1 MDTIKCADEARYQ
14 RMTAE
19 ELKAAFLIDHL
30 FESDTLRLVYSDID
44 RAIAGSAAPVRKELK
59 LSAAAELAADYFT
72 QRREL
77 GVINVGQSGSVIVDK
92 EKFALSNLDGLY
104 IGRGS
109 KWIEFSS
116 DDAKAPALF
125 YLLSYP
131 AHMDYPTAHI
141 KITEA
146 EPIHLGSMEESNERT
161 IYKYIHPDGVK
172 SCQLVMGVTKLKPG
186 SVWNTMPAH
195 THPRRME
202 VYFYFDL
209 PNDAV
214 VLHLMGKPTET
225 RHIIVRNLE
234 AVVSPS
240 WSIHSGVGTSNYTFI
255 WGMGGENQEFADMSA
270 VPMEDLG

>member
-1 MDTIKCADEARYQ
+1 MESFRSADEVRYQ
-14 RMTAE
+14 RMTTE
-19 ELKAAFLIDHL
+19 ELKSAFLIEQL
-30 FESDTLRLVYSDID
+30 FETDIIRLVYSDID
-44 RAIAGSAAPVRKELK
+44 RAITGSAAPVMKKLEL
-59 LSAAAELAADYFT
+59 SVAAELASDFFT

-77 GVINVGQSGSVIVDK
+77 GVINIGQAGSVIVDK
-92 EKFALSNLDGLY
+92 EKFALSHLDGLY

-109 KWIEFSS
+109 KRIEFSN
-116 DDAKAPALF
+116 DDAKSPALF

-131 AHMDYPTAHI
+131 AHKDYPTTHI
-141 KITEA
+141 KLAEA
-146 EPIHLGSMEESNERT
+146 EPVHLGSMEESNERT

-172 SCQLVMGVTKLKPG
+172 SCQLVMGLTKLKPG

-209 PNDAV
+209 PEDAV
-214 VLHLMGKPTET
+214 VFHLMGQPEQT
-225 RHIIVRNLE
+225 RHIVIRNQE

-255 WGMGGENQEFADMSA
+255 WGMGGENQEFGDMSH
-270 VPMEDLG
+270 VSMEDLA

>member
-1 MDTIKCADEARYQ
+1 
-14 RMTAE
+14 MTAE
-19 ELKAAFLIDHL
+19 ELKAVFLVDRF
-30 FESDTLRLVYSDID
+30 FEPDTIKLVYSDID
-44 RAIAGSAAPVRKELK
+44 RAITGSAAPVMNKLELNA
-59 LSAAAELAADYFT
+59 SAELAAEYFT

-77 GVINVGQSGSVIVDK
+77 GVLNVGQSGSVIVDK
-92 EKFALSNLDGLY
+92 EEFTLSNLDGLY

-109 KWIEFSS
+109 KRIQFSS

-125 YLLSYP
+125 YLLSFP

-141 KITEA
+141 KLAEA
-146 EPIHLGSMEESNERT
+146 EPIHLGSLEESNERT
-161 IYKYIHPDGVK
+161 IYKYIHADGVK

-209 PNDAV
+209 PDDAV
-214 VLHLMGKPTET
+214 VLHFMGKPDET
-225 RHIIVRNLE
+225 RHIIVHNHE
-234 AVVSPS
+234 AVISPS

-255 WGMGGENQEFADMSA
+255 WGMGGENQEFADMSP
-270 VPMEDLG
+270 VSMEDLG